1 MEFGNIL
8 SLAMSSLIM
17 LVVIHITVFY
27 VVRTMY
33 PPLRRTPQPQPQ
45 PQPQSVFT
53 EAANTEKQNAV
64 LPTYEAKV
72 SADPPRQEGPAA
84 DGNVSTLATTTG

>member
-1 MEFGNIL
+1 MDFGNIL
-8 SLAMSSLIM
+8 SLALSSLIM

-33 PPLRRTPQPQPQ
+33 PPLRRTPQPQVQ
-45 PQPQSVFT
+45 PQPVFT
-53 EAANTEKQNAV
+53 EATNTEKQNAV

-84 DGNVSTLATTTG
+84 DGNASTLATTTG